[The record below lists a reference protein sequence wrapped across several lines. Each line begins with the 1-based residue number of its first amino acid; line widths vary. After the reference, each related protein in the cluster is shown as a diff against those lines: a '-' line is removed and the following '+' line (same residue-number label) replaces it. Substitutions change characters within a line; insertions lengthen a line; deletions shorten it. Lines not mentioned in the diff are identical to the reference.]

1 MKKNFF
7 SLTVILALVG
17 FWAVSAYLFPF
28 MPESMVAHW
37 GLSGA
42 PDGYSDKTLGL
53 LLVPILVTVFSCM
66 FLVLRSAKSI
76 APFRSA
82 FERFVITFLLF
93 FFYLHSFILL
103 WNLGSEIPLV
113 PYFTALFGILWYS
126 VGALMAKT
134 EPNPWVGVR
143 TPWTFEN
150 SKVWEKTHRLAAS
163 GFRLASLFAF
173 ATAVTPEIYAIWLVV
188 VPPVAVGITS
198 VFYSYFIRKS

>member
-7 SLTVILALVG
+7 GLTVILALIG
-17 FWAVSAYLFPF
+17 FWVVSYYLFPF
-28 MPESMVAHW
+28 MPENMVAHW
-37 GLSGA
+37 GLNGT
-42 PDGYSDKTLGL
+42 PDGYSSRTLGL
-53 LLVPILVTVFSCM
+53 LLVPILVTVFG
-66 FLVLRSAKSI
+66 LVFWILRSAKSI
-76 APFRSA
+76 LPFKSA

-134 EPNPWVGVR
+134 EPNPWVGIR

-150 SKVWEKTHRLAAS
+150 PRVWEKTHRLAAS

-173 ATAVTPEIYAIWLVV
+173 ATVVAPEMYAIWLVV
-188 VPPVAVGITS
+188 VPPLVVGFLS
-198 VFYSYFIRKS
+198 VIYSYFIRKS